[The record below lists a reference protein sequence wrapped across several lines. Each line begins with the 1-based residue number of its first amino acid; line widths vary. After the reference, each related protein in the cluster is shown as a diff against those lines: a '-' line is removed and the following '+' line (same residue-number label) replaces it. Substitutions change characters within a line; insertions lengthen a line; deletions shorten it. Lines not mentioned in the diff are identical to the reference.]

1 MSGLGRGPAV
11 WRQARRGSVKV
22 QGPRGAGMGDARV
35 KTVQAQL
42 EREVEAFQALQK
54 ESAKG
59 YSSRQQVRELPP
71 PCRPRLHER
80 FFSP

>member
-1 MSGLGRGPAV
+1 
-11 WRQARRGSVKV
+11 
-22 QGPRGAGMGDARV
+22 MGDARV

-59 YSSRQQVRELPP
+59 YSSRQQVREPPP

-80 FFSP
+80 FFCP